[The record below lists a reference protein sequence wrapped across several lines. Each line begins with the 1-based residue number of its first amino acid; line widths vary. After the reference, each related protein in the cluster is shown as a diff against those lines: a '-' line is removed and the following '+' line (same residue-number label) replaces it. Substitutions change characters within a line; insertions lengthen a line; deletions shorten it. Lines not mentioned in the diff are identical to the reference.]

1 VADAI
6 LTRRP
11 RSAHELAVF
20 NPETCMSDSATRSA
34 SGDLDLSRWPVA
46 RYRMPERVLDAE
58 AETRIAEFDALIAR
72 GERFVLV
79 F

>member
-1 VADAI
+1 
-6 LTRRP
+6 
-11 RSAHELAVF
+11 
-20 NPETCMSDSATRSA
+20 MSDSATRSA
-34 SGDLDLSRWPVA
+34 PGDLDLSRWPVA